1 LARDRARYARLLL
14 EVVAIFGAVFLGFLA
29 DDYREYRGDR
39 TRERELLSQLM
50 RDLVADSA
58 QLTEASLP
66 SANRAA
72 ALTWL
77 HNNLRRLDVPRD
89 SVIDVLG
96 HVEISTQYSPVTF
109 TYTGLKTSG
118 RLDLIRDDALRDQ
131 LVNYFED
138 RVPYLQILTDGVL
151 REEDEWWNLLAPM
164 SPLSRTPRSRP
175 GPRSA
180 TSTFPPLER
189 TGASLGLPP
198 TSATGVN
205 STSPPAEEPSSSTAL
220 CGMPSPPTLLAS
232 ETLGP
237 SGYFT
242 AVWVALPNARH
253 VTPDSRSRYKQQRRR
268 PAIGSLGASV
278 WTTLYLRAFG
288 APAPGPAR

>member
-151 REEDEWWNLLAPM
+151 REEDEWWNLLAPHV
-164 SPLSRTPRSRP
+164 S
-175 GPRSA
+175 
-180 TSTFPPLER
+180 F
-189 TGASLGLPP
+189 
-198 TSATGVN
+198 
-205 STSPPAEEPSSSTAL
+205 EPH
-220 CGMPSPPTLLAS
+220 PTLATWPKISDVDLS
-232 ETLGP
+232 
-237 SGYFT
+237 S
-242 AVWVALPNARH
+242 
-253 VTPDSRSRYKQQRRR
+253 
-268 PAIGSLGASV
+268 
-278 WTTLYLRAFG
+278 LRADRRLAWATADFG
-288 APAPGPAR
+288 NWSQFDVTASRRALELNRSLRDAIAAYLAGF